1 MFQLDEFEKLDYTS
15 QLTDLKNQVQL
26 KEQQL
31 GKTFFLLEQFDEKK
45 KVLNSFFFS
54 EQLKTQLCQKQEL
67 LEQEQNA
74 EKETIAEDDVDA
86 EESSGFIQT
95 FENRLNIMQ
104 EEHDVYVDKCK
115 LCSTQ

>member
-45 KVLNSFFFS
+45 KVLNSFFFF
-54 EQLKTQLCQKQEL
+54 
-67 LEQEQNA
+67 QN
-74 EKETIAEDDVDA
+74 
-86 EESSGFIQT
+86 
-95 FENRLNIMQ
+95 N
-104 EEHDVYVDKCK
+104 
-115 LCSTQ
+115 

>member
-45 KVLNSFFFS
+45 K
-54 EQLKTQLCQKQEL
+54 C
-67 LEQEQNA
+67 
-74 EKETIAEDDVDA
+74 
-86 EESSGFIQT
+86 
-95 FENRLNIMQ
+95 
-104 EEHDVYVDKCK
+104 
-115 LCSTQ
+115 

>member
-45 KVLNSFFFS
+45 KVLNSFFFFF
-54 EQLKTQLCQKQEL
+54 
-67 LEQEQNA
+67 QN
-74 EKETIAEDDVDA
+74 
-86 EESSGFIQT
+86 
-95 FENRLNIMQ
+95 N
-104 EEHDVYVDKCK
+104 
-115 LCSTQ
+115 